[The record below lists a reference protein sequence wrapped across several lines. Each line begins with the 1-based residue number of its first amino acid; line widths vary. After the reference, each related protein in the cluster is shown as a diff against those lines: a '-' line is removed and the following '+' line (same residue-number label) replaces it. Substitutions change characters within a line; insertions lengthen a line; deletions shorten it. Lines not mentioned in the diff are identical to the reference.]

1 MDAIAWLD
9 LLLRMKV
16 RASTAGRWA
25 PVFADVIQ
33 QDTFSAGLSE
43 LDDFL
48 GQIVHESGGLESLE
62 ENLNYTSAERI
73 KAIWPS
79 RFKTDAEAL
88 LCTRN
93 PERLANTVYAG
104 RMGNT
109 QPGDGWRYRG
119 RGLIQVTGRDNYALV
134 GKAMGLDLIANPDQ
148 LCQPEKALLSA
159 IAWWEKRIPDS
170 VLGDTERITKL
181 VNGGTNGLQHRI
193 DLTHIAMQRMA

>member
-16 RASTAGRWA
+16 RSSTAGRWA
-25 PVFADVIQ
+25 PVFASVITE
-33 QDTFSAGLSE
+33 DTFSAGLSE

-48 GQIVHESGGLESLE
+48 GQIVHESNGLESLE

-79 RFKTDAEAL
+79 RFKSDAEAL

-93 PERLANTVYAG
+93 PERLANIVYSG
-104 RMGNT
+104 RMGNIE
-109 QPGDGWRYRG
+109 PGDGWRYRG
-119 RGLIQVTGRDNYALV
+119 RGLIQVTGRDNYRMV
-134 GKAMGLDLIANPDQ
+134 GEIMRLNLLGDPDQ
-148 LCQPEKALLSA
+148 LCDPEKALLSA

-170 VLGDTERITKL
+170 VMGDTERITKL

-193 DLTHIAMQRMA
+193 DLTRIAMERMA